1 MGNLV
6 DVKNLKA
13 TIPSIDEGDP
23 VNIVRARRLQ
33 RIYND
38 IIKNSLAWHAGYGY
52 RIPEAIEV
60 KARAI
65 IGNEAVNEALNTAK
79 YTTKKLEDIQTM
91 SEKEFIDKYEDPFK
105 ESLRILKIPES
116 KLLPTLNEA
125 EMEELRLHEERMG
138 IKN

>member
-1 MGNLV
+1 M
-6 DVKNLKA
+6 
-13 TIPSIDEGDP
+13 
-23 VNIVRARRLQ
+23 
-33 RIYND
+33 
-38 IIKNSLAWHAGYGY
+38 AWHAGYGY

-65 IGNEAVNEALNTAK
+65 IGNEAFNEALNTAK

-138 IKN
+138 IKK